1 MSLASEIVSVV
12 KIVYCVKS
20 RYVRLYL
27 IFHFVCKR
35 SFNYYCSFYDASA
48 LHRSCIIVDLLYG
61 LLLLSIYSVESR
73 YVQLYL
79 IFHFVSICVG
89 CQSHVDL
96 VIKQQ
101 YRSELECP
109 DPQAYRV
116 HLVYIMLVS
125 QVSNRNSKL
134 IGFSQLVYSAAVGGI
149 FMSSAGGLP
158 GT

>member
-1 MSLASEIVSVV
+1 MVRRLLSKVLDSTITMSLASEIVSVAKV
-12 KIVYCVKS
+12 VYCVKS

-89 CQSHVDL
+89 C
-96 VIKQQ
+96 
-101 YRSELECP
+101 
-109 DPQAYRV
+109 
-116 HLVYIMLVS
+116 
-125 QVSNRNSKL
+125 
-134 IGFSQLVYSAAVGGI
+134 
-149 FMSSAGGLP
+149 
-158 GT
+158 